1 MRKTKPKQSTPVDQ
15 GIGSRIALLR
25 TANGLSQSQLAE
37 ALGISFQQ
45 VQKYEAGKNRVG
57 AGRLQAIADRL
68 GVSVAT
74 FFEDTTQPPP
84 DDAIEMLLHSDGA
97 IDLLRAYATITDEEV
112 RRSILTMVK
121 AMLRVSKA
129 TTSGAE
135 EETAKAPAT
144 KVEAAEARAE
154 KPAAH

>member
-1 MRKTKPKQSTPVDQ
+1 MKTSKPKQSTPVDH

-45 VQKYEAGKNRVG
+45 VQKYEAGKNRIG

-68 GVSVAT
+68 GVPVST
-74 FFEDTTQPPP
+74 FFEDAAQPAP

-97 IDLLRAYATITDEEV
+97 IDLLRAYASIGDEEV
-112 RRSILTMVK
+112 RRSILMMVK
-121 AMLRVSKA
+121 ATLRVSKA
-129 TTSGAE
+129 TVAAE
-135 EETAKAPAT
+135 EHAADLPGEPPA
-144 KVEAAEARAE
+144 
-154 KPAAH
+154 H

>member
-15 GIGSRIALLR
+15 GIGNRIALLR

-45 VQKYEAGKNRVG
+45 VQKYEAGKNRIG

-68 GVSVAT
+68 GVPVST
-74 FFEDTTQPPP
+74 FFEDASQPPP
-84 DDAIEMLLHSDGA
+84 DDTVEMLLHSDGA
-97 IDLLRAYATITDEEV
+97 LDLLRAYASITDEEV

-129 TTSGAE
+129 TAGSGDE
-135 EETAKAPAT
+135 SAKPSDGKSPAL
-144 KVEAAEARAE
+144 KSRAE
-154 KPAAH
+154 KSSAH

>member
-45 VQKYEAGKNRVG
+45 VQKYEAGKNRIG

-74 FFEDTTQPPP
+74 FFEDTAQHAP
-84 DDAIEMLLHSDGA
+84 DDAVEMLLNSEGA
-97 IDLLRAYATITDEEV
+97 IDLLRAYASITDEEV

-129 TTSGAE
+129 TGVSE
-135 EETAKAPAT
+135 DETAKTAPAT
-144 KVEAAEARAE
+144 KPAAKSRAE
-154 KPAAH
+154 KPSAH

>member
-1 MRKTKPKQSTPVDQ
+1 MRQPKPKQSTPVDQ

-45 VQKYEAGKNRVG
+45 VQKYEAGKNRIG

-74 FFEDTTQPPP
+74 FFEDATQPSA
-84 DDAIEMLLHSDGA
+84 DDAIDMLLHSDGA
-97 IDLLRAYATITDEEV
+97 IELLRAYTSIRDDEV

-129 TTSGAE
+129 TASPEDEAP
-135 EETAKAPAT
+135 KAAAGKPRADKPPA
-144 KVEAAEARAE
+144 
-154 KPAAH
+154 H

>member
-45 VQKYEAGKNRVG
+45 VQKYEAGKNRIG

-74 FFEDTTQPPP
+74 FFEDTTQPAP
-84 DDAIEMLLHSDGA
+84 DDAVEMLLHSDGA
-97 IDLLRAYATITDEEV
+97 IDLLRAYASITDEEV

-129 TTSGAE
+129 TVSSEDEA
-135 EETAKAPAT
+135 AKTAPAT
-144 KVEAAEARAE
+144 KPAAKSRAE
-154 KPAAH
+154 KPPAH